1 MNEFSNLFPQE
12 KKSKT
17 IILAGLNT
25 QIIKETTERVLRPY
39 FKNDEEFLVIINNLE
54 NTEDVK
60 FLFQKSS
67 FPVLVLNQVSDISV
81 EKIKILAEAML
92 GQGFLIINSGEE
104 TIRQIKEGILVP
116 VLSFGFEEKSDF
128 YASDVK
134 INGGINFK
142 INYKGNSVPIWL
154 EKSKWEEQ
162 IIGALAIVA
171 IATVFGLN
179 LVEISEA
186 LKTPDKA

>member
-1 MNEFSNLFPQE
+1 MDKLSNSNFFL
-12 KKSKT
+12 KKQKT
-17 IILAGLNT
+17 IILAGSNT
-25 QIIKETTERVLRPY
+25 KIIKETAERILRLHVIE
-39 FKNDEEFLVIINNLE
+39 DEEVLIVENNLE
-54 NTEDVK
+54 NTADVK
-60 FLFQKSS
+60 FFLEKSS
-67 FPVLVLNQVSDISV
+67 FPVLVLNQIGDISF
-81 EKIKILAEAML
+81 EKIKTFAEAMS
-92 GQGFLIINSGEE
+92 GQGFLIVNSNEE
-104 TIRQIKEGILVP
+104 IIKQIKEVSPVP
-116 VLSFGFEEKSDF
+116 VLSFGLEEKSDF
-128 YASDVK
+128 YASDIK

-162 IIGALAIVA
+162 TTGALAVVA

>member
-1 MNEFSNLFPQE
+1 MNKLSNLILLL
-12 KKSKT
+12 KKPKT
-17 IILAGLNT
+17 VILAGLNSK
-25 QIIKETTERVLRPY
+25 IIKETSERILKPHLGEGEDVLIAV
-39 FKNDEEFLVIINNLE
+39 DNLE

-60 FLFQKSS
+60 YVLQKSS
-67 FPVLVLNQVSDISV
+67 FPVLVLNQASDISF
-81 EKIKILAEAML
+81 EKIKMLAEEMK
-92 GQGFLIINSGEE
+92 GQGFLIINSDQE
-104 TIRQIKEGILVP
+104 TVRQIKEGVSIP
-116 VLSFGFEEKSDF
+116 VLRFGFEYGSDF

-162 IIGALAIVA
+162 MVGALAVVA